1 MPRKK
6 DKKDQRGGGLAPKT
20 KLQIRKDRRAQAV
33 LRAAERP
40 ALTITETGRYNT
52 AKLSGVPNPAVGLDP
67 SMQSSTVKGADW
79 TDHILSFERY
89 TPGDDDSLKNPYAT
103 KAQTKTSSKQTPHSQ
118 HKDKLRSAAVKYAMG
133 RFMDEIKPG
142 DTVSAETA
150 ITSEK
155 GRNPRGRAYQQY
167 TKGALDFKRGQ
178 ETMAES
184 TKVSSD
190 TWRPN
195 SSKFRGQSNPT
206 VKFDPNTLK
215 QDLKALAQNA
225 VVSATSRL
233 IGGPVAQTL
242 ITLDDLGAA
251 ATGKRP
257 SEEIGKQHRQVQTK
271 LIEALQKFKIKQ
283 APWVGSGPF

>member
-33 LRAAERP
+33 LRAAERQ
-40 ALTITETGRYNT
+40 ALTETNAGPFSTKTQSNVR
-52 AKLSGVPNPAVGLDP
+52 NPAVGIDP
-67 SMQSSTVKGADW
+67 VLISSEVKGADW
-79 TDHILSFERY
+79 TDHEIHFERY
-89 TPGDDDSLKNPYAT
+89 KPGNTDPVENPYAT
-103 KAQTKTSSKQTPHSQ
+103 KAQIKPGSKQTPHSQ
-118 HKDKLRSAAVKYAMG
+118 HKDKLRSAAIKYAMG

-142 DTVSAETA
+142 DTVKTGSA
-150 ITSEK
+150 ISSKK

-178 ETMAES
+178 ETTTES
-184 TKVSSD
+184 TKVSSN

-215 QDLKALAQNA
+215 QDLRALAQNA

-271 LIEALQKFKIKQ
+271 LIEALQKLKIKQ